1 MKPIAITPTDKKGSI
16 AFKVVESGGIPA
28 NIDGAG
34 GGGSITSA
42 TLKTAD
48 VAEPVEF
55 VFEDGLIWCEMPQ
68 QVAEGSPVYLT
79 FTNGALS
86 IVID

>member
-1 MKPIAITPTDKKGSI
+1 MLIKGNSGALASVI
-16 AFKVVESGGIPA
+16 SGNSGGASAPA
-28 NIDGAG
+28 AVAVVGG

-55 VFEDGLIWCEMPQ
+55 VFEDGMIWCEMPQ